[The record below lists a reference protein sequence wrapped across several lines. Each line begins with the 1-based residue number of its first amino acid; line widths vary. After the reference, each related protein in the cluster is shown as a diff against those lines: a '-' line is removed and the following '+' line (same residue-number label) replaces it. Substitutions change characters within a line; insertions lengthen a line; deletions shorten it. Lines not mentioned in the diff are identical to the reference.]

1 MANEELGKLSPE
13 QIQKL
18 AGTISEAKSLTS
30 QQEEI
35 IKRVLAGEIEIGNTR
50 ISSLEKYFDIYSKNL
65 DLVARKHRAL
75 NDTFLILDKKLND
88 NAKVF
93 SSNISKLEQQIAG
106 LAKSTS
112 EQSGNGSDNQATNG
126 QKNSNSDEQKE
137 LISTIRELIKS
148 QSEGKSDQQ
157 QRVLLANIL
166 NAIKERSS
174 TAGSATQGSAQQPQ
188 NANIS
193 QTNFQ
198 GLSEDIINR
207 FSRFIEGN
215 SGNNGEQGSVEKHSA
230 EMANMSA
237 SSVANYTEDSAR
249 EQLQTERPISIFEE
263 LEAYSK
269 IRKAKAELVEAEK
282 SGDEERINNA
292 KQAYAEQE
300 ALLQSHQKE
309 IIDVNKE
316 HLNRL
321 LNQEKTVYAQSLK
334 LEDARNQSAEK
345 HAMRLAEVRLSSLEE
360 VQAAELKAQEFAN
373 SLNAERAFAQ
383 TEEAAAYQV
392 RQANAEAEAKAIE
405 ELQKQKKEYLALLNA
420 QSMVAEGGELTAE
433 AAADN
438 IKAAEERFSP
448 EQRLADIKKRNAT
461 DAANKAFAAEN
472 PQLAEINEAKKAK
485 RIAALELAERRKVH
499 RALNAEELQ
508 AIRDQAEEEYELSV
522 ENLEKLEKERLRAEK
537 KKEKDDKKAS
547 RKEITSAVTGP
558 INKDHTLAERF
569 KELSEHSKTKADAAG
584 GGLGAGIVAAVDTA
598 VSALSDILAELEEDI
613 DKIAAQK
620 GFIDTRLQ
628 GSKDNAQFKGSY
640 WGQLNKDM
648 MSVGAVTPF
657 FRQEKFAEN
666 IKSLVDQGIA
676 FDLKQRAFLM
686 TIQEKIA
693 NTFNVADGTLLRLIR
708 IQQEDSTAGRL
719 GMESALNAF
728 LNEMYETSE
737 YLSTV
742 ATGVRNSLE
751 EMEAL
756 MSGAEAAEVEYQVQ
770 KWMGSLYSVG
780 MSQEAVNSIATAL
793 GQIAAGQVDA
803 LTNGGGAGN
812 LIVMAANQA
821 GKNISDILIK
831 GLTAS
836 ETNELLQATVNYL
849 ADLAESSKDSRVVQQ
864 QLANVFGVKASDL
877 IAATNLKSGP
887 SGQNSIS
894 AVYGE
899 SMSYANM
906 LKQLNDMAGSMYLR
920 TSLGEM
926 MTNVW
931 DNGQY
936 SIASSMASNPAA
948 YLIYKL
954 ASLLDAAVGGIG
966 IPSVM
971 AVGTGVDLETTV
983 ADLMR
988 VGAVSGGILG
998 SLGDMIQGLSSS
1010 FSGQAMLTKMG
1021 IDSGSGLKITPRG
1034 TGDGVGATLSGG
1046 GQQSVSSS
1054 GYIGNASGTDI
1065 RDTTLQEAEDTK
1077 DQLMIEALEDD
1088 IEHEQAHKLES
1099 INTNVIKIF
1108 ALLDEVTTGKR
1119 NLNVKVTGYGLTSLG
1134 TNTSLNGAQAGIEGL
1149 LNNNQNNHNNGGLNA
1164 GNNAG
1169 SGSTTNGSSI
1179 GYGVGTGVDLGGWT
1193 II

>member
-65 DLVARKHRAL
+65 DLVARKHSAL

-112 EQSGNGSDNQATNG
+112 EQSDNGSGNQATNG

-137 LISTIRELIKS
+137 LISTIRELLKS
-148 QSEGKSDQQ
+148 QSEGNGDQQ
-157 QRVLLANIL
+157 QRVLLSNIL
-166 NAIKERSS
+166 NAIKDRPS
-174 TAGSATQGSAQQPQ
+174 TAGSATQGSTQPQ

-198 GLSEDIINR
+198 DLSEDIINR

-215 SGNNGEQGSVEKHSA
+215 SGNNGGQGSVEEHSA
-230 EMANMSA
+230 EMTNTRA

-269 IRKAKAELVEAEK
+269 IRKAKAELIEAEK

-309 IIDVNKE
+309 ILDVNRE

-321 LNQEKTVYAQSLK
+321 LNQEKTVYAQSLR

-345 HAMRLAEVRLSSLEE
+345 QAMRLAEVRLKSLEDT
-360 VQAAELKAQEFAN
+360 QAAELKIQN
-373 SLNAERAFAQ
+373 LRNQMTAEREFAQ
-383 TEEAAAYQV
+383 TEETAAYQV

-420 QSMVAEGGELTAE
+420 QSMAAEGGELTAE
-433 AAADN
+433 AAANN
-438 IKAAEERFSP
+438 IKAAEERFNP
-448 EQRLADIKKRNAT
+448 DQRLADIKKRNAT
-461 DAANKAFAAEN
+461 DAANKARDAANKAFAAEN

-508 AIRDQAEEEYELSV
+508 AIRDRAEEEYELSV

-537 KKEKDDKKAS
+537 KKEKEYKKTS
-547 RKEITSAVTGP
+547 RKEVTAAVTGP

-569 KELSEHSKTKADAAG
+569 KELSEHSKAKADAAG
-584 GGLGAGIVAAVDTA
+584 GGLGASIVAAVDTA
-598 VSALSDILAELEEDI
+598 VSALGDILAELEGDI

-780 MSQEAVNSIATAL
+780 MSQEAVNSIASAL

-1021 IDSGSGLKITPRG
+1021 IGSGSGLKITPRG
-1034 TGDGVGATLSGG
+1034 TGDVRVFIGCKLNIV
-1046 GQQSVSSS
+1046 SVSLL
-1054 GYIGNASGTDI
+1054 
-1065 RDTTLQEAEDTK
+1065 RFTL
-1077 DQLMIEALEDD
+1077 
-1088 IEHEQAHKLES
+1088 
-1099 INTNVIKIF
+1099 INTGPIRKFV
-1108 ALLDEVTTGKR
+1108 
-1119 NLNVKVTGYGLTSLG
+1119 
-1134 TNTSLNGAQAGIEGL
+1134 
-1149 LNNNQNNHNNGGLNA
+1149 
-1164 GNNAG
+1164 
-1169 SGSTTNGSSI
+1169 
-1179 GYGVGTGVDLGGWT
+1179 
-1193 II
+1193 